1 MIRMILIIS
10 ALIAGLILG
19 PEISGNKG
27 YILISFDSYTTYET
41 TIINAG
47 FIALIFYFSLLSYRF
62 SFLISI
68 SDGFLIGWKKT
79 AFPSAIKVSID
90 LSSQFL
96 KFSIINV
103 IILFLYY

>member
-10 ALIAGLILG
+10 ALIAGLVLG

-47 FIALIFYFSLLSYRF
+47 FIALIFYFSLPY
-62 SFLISI
+62 
-68 SDGFLIGWKKT
+68 
-79 AFPSAIKVSID
+79 
-90 LSSQFL
+90 Q
-96 KFSIINV
+96 
-103 IILFLYY
+103 